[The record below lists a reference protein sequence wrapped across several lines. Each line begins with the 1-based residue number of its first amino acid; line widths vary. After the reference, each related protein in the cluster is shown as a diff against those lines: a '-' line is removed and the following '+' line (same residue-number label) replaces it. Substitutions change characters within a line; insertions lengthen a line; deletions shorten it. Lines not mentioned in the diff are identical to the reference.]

1 MRVWNHRKWT
11 LSTEDIQIIKMD
23 RVMVK
28 PLSNDLPRVQTQA
41 LATDVAVPLTEYD
54 VYSCKSWALLGL
66 LKIPDPPRYLRI
78 YPRLIVDNTMGFKFP
93 KSSRFLLPGN
103 WVDSGTQL
111 CISSS

>member
-41 LATDVAVPLTEYD
+41 LATDVAVPLTESD
-54 VYSCKSWALLGL
+54 V
-66 LKIPDPPRYLRI
+66 
-78 YPRLIVDNTMGFKFP
+78 
-93 KSSRFLLPGN
+93 
-103 WVDSGTQL
+103 
-111 CISSS
+111 